1 MSSRQRRYAVHSPT
15 DLDHFLLS
23 GRGIFFRIKHPLLH
37 HLSSNTPPPP
47 PVARQPCAFN
57 QTKPNPNRGFSLGAV
72 PHCPSAE
79 LQTVGEFTKSAQQL
93 TAETCSAAQ
102 NFASGHSHP
111 RRTPVLWSAE
121 CTESGGCAWPHGTG
135 PHGTAESRGC
145 AWASAAPEWQR
156 TAVHCE
162 LRRSLNE

>member
-1 MSSRQRRYAVHSPT
+1 MHSPT

-47 PVARQPCAFN
+47 PVAQQPCAFN
-57 QTKPNPNRGFSLGAV
+57 QPNQSVGLALALCRTARRTTDSGRI
-72 PHCPSAE
+72 HSAH
-79 LQTVGEFTKSAQQL
+79 QS
-93 TAETCSAAQ
+93 TAETCSAAP
-102 NFASGHSHP
+102 NFVSGHSHP
-111 RRTPVLWSAE
+111 RRTPVLWSVE

-156 TAVHCE
+156 TAVRCE
-162 LRRSLNE
+162 LRRSLNH